1 MKALVFVTQK
11 DFKDESLSA
20 IRKSLQKWDVKV
32 DVACT
37 RKGEVYGYHGAAC
50 PVDTTLLEVSAS
62 DYACIILIDGPG
74 ISSLSGEMRQV
85 SETVR
90 NFYSTGK
97 VVCGINN
104 AIRIIAKSNI
114 IKGKE
119 ISEPKDNET
128 ASIVGLYGGVLTK
141 GKVENDSGIITAGN
155 PDEASEFADV
165 ILKAIKAK

>member
-20 IRKSLQKWDVKV
+20 IRRSLQKWDVEV
-32 DVACT
+32 VVSCT
-37 RKGEVYGYHGAAC
+37 KKGEVYGYHGASYH
-50 PVDTTLLEVSAS
+50 VDTTLLEVSAS

-74 ISSLSGEMRQV
+74 ISALSGEMRQV

-90 NFYSTGK
+90 NFYGAGK
-97 VVCGINN
+97 VVCAINN
-104 AIRIIAKSNI
+104 AIKILAKSNI

-119 ISEPKDNET
+119 ISEPKDSET

-141 GKVENDSGIITAGN
+141 NKVESDGGIITAGN
-155 PDEASEFADV
+155 PDEASELADV
-165 ILKAIKAK
+165 MLKAVKAK